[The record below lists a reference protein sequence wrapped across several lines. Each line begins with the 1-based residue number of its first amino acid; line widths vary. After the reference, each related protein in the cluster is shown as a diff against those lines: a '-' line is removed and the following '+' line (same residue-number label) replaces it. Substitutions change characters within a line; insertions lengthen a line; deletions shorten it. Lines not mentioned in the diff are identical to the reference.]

1 MLVVSDL
8 SKRFP
13 GAESHILQ
21 NISFIVNAGE
31 RVGLIG
37 PNGSGKST
45 LLQIIAGEIM
55 PDSGSVQHS
64 PSSVRVGYLAQG
76 VVVDETQTVEAV
88 LLPQAQALRAAES
101 DVARLAEAVAA
112 GAASAESAYD
122 AALARLVDLSMVVD
136 SGIQQKALHHLGLSG
151 VTLDTPVR
159 ALSGGQKTRL
169 MLVAILVSQPDLLLL
184 DEPTNHLDVEALAW
198 LEDWLLDFRGGV
210 LIVSHDR
217 AFLDRVVNCV
227 VALDPETATCRV
239 FAGGYSDYVATIRV
253 ERDRQWSEWKDQEVE
268 IARLKWD
275 ASRMM
280 ARAVRKE
287 NATQNDHQRQLAKK
301 VAHKAKAKET
311 RLRRYLESD
320 ERVEKPKPTWDVK
333 MDFGEIAPIRSAAV
347 ELVDV
352 SVGYDS
358 PLLAGLSLTVRSR
371 ERIAIMGPNG
381 HGKTTLLRTII
392 GELPPLS
399 GTVQI
404 GGSVRTG
411 YLAQEQDVL
420 DPALCAVETI
430 QREARM
436 DHTEARSFLHFF
448 LFSGDDGLRPVGA
461 LSYGERTRLM
471 LARLVA
477 RGANL
482 LVLDEPLNHLD
493 LPSREK
499 FEQALS
505 NYPGSVLAIVHDR
518 YFVDRFAHTIWHVAG
533 GQLAVEV
540 REVEIV

>member
-1 MLVVSDL
+1 MLVVSNL

-13 GAESHILQ
+13 GAESRILH
-21 NISFIVNAGE
+21 NISFIVNVGE

-55 PDSGSVQHS
+55 ADGGSVQHS
-64 PSSVRVGYLAQG
+64 PACVGYLAQG
-76 VVVDETQTVEAV
+76 MAVDETQTVESV
-88 LLPQAQALRAAES
+88 LLPQAQALRAAEAE
-101 DVARLAEAVAA
+101 VARLAEAVAA
-112 GAASAESAYD
+112 STAGAESAYD
-122 AALARLVDLSMVVD
+122 AALARLVDLSAVVD
-136 SGIQQKALHHLGLSG
+136 SGMQQKALHHLGLSG
-151 VTLDTPVR
+151 VALDTPVG

-169 MLVAILVSQPDLLLL
+169 MLAAILVNQPDLLLL

-198 LEDWLLDFRGGV
+198 LEAWLLDFPGGV

-217 AFLDRVVNCV
+217 AFLDRVVNRV

-239 FAGGYSDYVATIRV
+239 FAGGYSDYVATIRA
-253 ERDRQWSEWKDQEVE
+253 ERDKQWSEWKDQEVE
-268 IARLKWD
+268 TARLKWD
-275 ASRMM
+275 ASRTM

-311 RLRRYLESD
+311 RLRRYVESD
-320 ERVEKPKPTWDVK
+320 DRVEKPKPTWDVK
-333 MDFGEIAPIRSAAV
+333 MDFGDIDPIRATAV

-352 SVGYDS
+352 SIGYDS
-358 PLLAGLSLTVRSR
+358 PLLAGLNLTVRSR

-404 GGSVRTG
+404 GTSVHVG

-420 DPALCAVETI
+420 DPALNAVETI
-430 QREARM
+430 QRESRM

-448 LFSGDDGLRPVGA
+448 LFSGDDGLRPVGD

-477 RGANL
+477 CGANL

-505 NYPGSVLAIVHDR
+505 NYPGSVLAIAHDR
-518 YFVDRFAHTIWHVAG
+518 YFVDRFAHTIWHVVD
-533 GQLAVEV
+533 GQLSVEV
-540 REVEIV
+540 REVEIA